1 MMAALLLLMGEES
14 GGELVGCLFS
24 DSTYV
29 SGARQEP
36 EKRIHGKWF
45 AVSLP
50 PFRLG

>member
-29 SGARQEP
+29 SGAGQEP
-36 EKRIHGKWF
+36 DRPIHG
-45 AVSLP
+45 
-50 PFRLG
+50 